1 MDTINTGKKQSIL
14 NYFKRKASTSPSQNS
29 ESGKTNKVLV
39 TSCPVTNNENLDE
52 KNKDCDI
59 ETNCTINSNIQLL
72 PQINDIALFINRS
85 LNDEEKLLVLRNVWK
100 PPKMY
105 KYPLLEQNK
114 KRGLIFQSKWFDEF
128 SWLVY
133 SEIKKGA
140 FCKFCA
146 IFSKTGGALNQPLG
160 QLVLVE
166 YTNWKKAKKVFQNHC
181 KLEYHINAT
190 LDAEHFINVLEKKE
204 KSIIEQLDSDRIV
217 QVKKNRKRLVPII
230 ECILLCGRQE
240 LALRGHRGEKRN
252 ILIDEN
258 AIQNAGNFRAILQF
272 RAKGDIFLQNVLE
285 GTDTINEAQCFSVL
299 ADETTDISTSEQ
311 LTLCVRYIDSE
322 GNLNEDF
329 LKFIIVESL
338 TGSDL
343 SAAILNGLV
352 ECGLDCAFLIG
363 QGYDGASNMSGKV
376 QGVKSYIQTKYPKAI
391 YVHCAAHSLN
401 LAVSTAS
408 DLKPIR
414 NCLGIIEK
422 VYTFLNTPKRSAVMF
437 HVIDNENADLNI
449 KKLKR
454 LCATRW
460 IQRYDA
466 VNDFCELLPYVMIS
480 LDKIS
485 EWRDSSGA
493 DASILKKAIDSEFL
507 ISLFVIKKLFS
518 FGLPL
523 CRQLQ
528 LKRIDLKDAV
538 QLAEDTITSLK
549 NIRENIEQE
558 FQIIYNSVKEMA
570 NIIDV
575 EIKAKRI
582 TNKQKHRANYKTE
595 NDENMELVDFFR
607 ISIFI
612 PYIDNF
618 ISQLELRFVD
628 HKKIFEGFECL
639 FSNQSSKEELESF
652 NNLLEFYTPLID
664 SNNSTAELML
674 WKVKLSR
681 LNIVPKTSLEAF
693 LLCDAKIFPNINKL
707 LKILCTLPVSTA
719 TPERTFSTLKR
730 VKTYLRN
737 TTGQNR
743 LNGLCMLSVHKNI
756 NVTPDEVLNI
766 LSLSSRKLDFVL

>member
-285 GTDTINEAQCFSVL
+285 GTDT
-299 ADETTDISTSEQ
+299 
-311 LTLCVRYIDSE
+311 R
-322 GNLNEDF
+322 NLNEDF

>member
-1 MDTINTGKKQSIL
+1 MEKSLL
-14 NYFKRKASTSPSQNS
+14 NESDCLTSQM
-29 ESGKTNKVLV
+29 L
-39 TSCPVTNNENLDE
+39 
-52 KNKDCDI
+52 
-59 ETNCTINSNIQLL
+59 NSN
-72 PQINDIALFINRS
+72 
-85 LNDEEKLLVLRNVWK
+85 V
-100 PPKMY
+100 
-105 KYPLLEQNK
+105 
-114 KRGLIFQSKWFDEF
+114 FDEMDDP
-128 SWLVY
+128 
-133 SEIKKGA
+133 SEHDNEKDKIESSPGRA
-140 FCKFCA
+140 
-146 IFSKTGGALNQPLG
+146 SKSSVPKECFDLLT
-160 QLVLVE
+160 E
-166 YTNWKKAKKVFQNHC
+166 FEVFQNHC

-240 LALRGHRGEKRN
+240 LALRGHRGEKGN

-285 GTDTINEAQCFSVL
+285 GTDTNIKYLSPGIQNQLINICNDIIKKKIVTKVNEAQCFSVL
-299 ADETTDISTSEQ
+299 ADETTDISTTEQ

-322 GNLNEDF
+322 GNLNEEF

-352 ECGLDCAFLIG
+352 ECGLDCAFQIG

-507 ISLFVIKKLFS
+507 ISLFVIK
-518 FGLPL
+518 
-523 CRQLQ
+523 

-558 FQIIYNSVKEMA
+558 FQIIYNSVKEVA

-595 NDENMELVDFFR
+595 NDKNMELVDFFR

-628 HKKIFEGFECL
+628 HKKVFF
-639 FSNQSSKEELESF
+639 FH
-652 NNLLEFYTPLID
+652 
-664 SNNSTAELML
+664 
-674 WKVKLSR
+674 
-681 LNIVPKTSLEAF
+681 NICF
-693 LLCDAKIFPNINKL
+693 
-707 LKILCTLPVSTA
+707 
-719 TPERTFSTLKR
+719 
-730 VKTYLRN
+730 
-737 TTGQNR
+737 
-743 LNGLCMLSVHKNI
+743 M
-756 NVTPDEVLNI
+756 
-766 LSLSSRKLDFVL
+766 

>member
-285 GTDTINEAQCFSVL
+285 GTDTN
-299 ADETTDISTSEQ
+299 ISTSEQ

>member
-1 MDTINTGKKQSIL
+1 MEKSLL
-14 NYFKRKASTSPSQNS
+14 NESDCLTSQM
-29 ESGKTNKVLV
+29 L
-39 TSCPVTNNENLDE
+39 
-52 KNKDCDI
+52 
-59 ETNCTINSNIQLL
+59 NSN
-72 PQINDIALFINRS
+72 
-85 LNDEEKLLVLRNVWK
+85 V
-100 PPKMY
+100 
-105 KYPLLEQNK
+105 
-114 KRGLIFQSKWFDEF
+114 FDEMDDP
-128 SWLVY
+128 
-133 SEIKKGA
+133 SEHDNEKDKIESSPGRA
-140 FCKFCA
+140 
-146 IFSKTGGALNQPLG
+146 SKSSVPKECFDLLT
-160 QLVLVE
+160 E
-166 YTNWKKAKKVFQNHC
+166 FEVFQNHC

-204 KSIIEQLDSDRIV
+204 KSIIEQLDSDR
-217 QVKKNRKRLVPII
+217 KRLVPII

-240 LALRGHRGEKRN
+240 LALRGHRGEKGN

-258 AIQNAGNFRAILQF
+258 AIQNAGNFL
-272 RAKGDIFLQNVLE
+272 
-285 GTDTINEAQCFSVL
+285 NEAQCFSVL
-299 ADETTDISTSEQ
+299 ADETTDISTTEQ

-322 GNLNEDF
+322 GNLNEEF

-352 ECGLDCAFLIG
+352 ECGLDCAFQIG

-493 DASILKKAIDSEFL
+493 DASILKKAID
-507 ISLFVIKKLFS
+507 
-518 FGLPL
+518 
-523 CRQLQ
+523 R
-528 LKRIDLKDAV
+528 
-538 QLAEDTITSLK
+538 
-549 NIRENIEQE
+549 
-558 FQIIYNSVKEMA
+558 
-570 NIIDV
+570 
-575 EIKAKRI
+575 
-582 TNKQKHRANYKTE
+582 
-595 NDENMELVDFFR
+595 
-607 ISIFI
+607 
-612 PYIDNF
+612 
-618 ISQLELRFVD
+618 
-628 HKKIFEGFECL
+628 FECL

-674 WKVKLSR
+674 WKDGQKISIFKEKLKKFRFSEQ
-681 LNIVPKTSLEAF
+681 VQSLESDQQNENVNKRELSF
-693 LLCDAKIFPNINKL
+693 DSSFSSYTKKNKMQKKINDVF
-707 LKILCTLPVSTA
+707 
-719 TPERTFSTLKR
+719 FSTSTR
-730 VKTYLRN
+730 
-737 TTGQNR
+737 
-743 LNGLCMLSVHKNI
+743 
-756 NVTPDEVLNI
+756 
-766 LSLSSRKLDFVL
+766 LDFVL